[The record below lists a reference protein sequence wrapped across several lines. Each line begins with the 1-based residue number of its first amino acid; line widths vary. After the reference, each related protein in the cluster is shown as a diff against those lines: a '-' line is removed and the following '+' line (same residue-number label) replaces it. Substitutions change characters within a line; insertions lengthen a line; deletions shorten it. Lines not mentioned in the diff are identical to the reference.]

1 MYITLSVNT
10 LNLPHAG
17 KVEYVHGDFYNL
29 YKITQQYEYSASR
42 FLNGQRKNTHFIGS
56 SLIILDFDENLSL
69 EAGIEHFKD
78 VISLCVTTKSH
89 NISKNGKISD
99 RFRVILP
106 LESSIINMEYY
117 GSLMRS
123 ITRHYNS
130 DIACSDPARFYSPNK
145 EQIVFYSNANKYFDL
160 SPFHNNTEPE
170 RFTFQCIEN
179 DKLFAH
185 PSTRIDLVH
194 LLEEEVIFYMHGMK
208 QSKPLKEI
216 IKSSTIS
223 DKAIPCHCFLN
234 PSHADVHPSCFI
246 FINHNSIFAKCSA
259 CHAEGILFTPN
270 RGTIDAI

>member
-69 EAGIEHFKD
+69 EAGIERFKD

-89 NISKNGKISD
+89 KISKNGKVAD

-117 GSLMRS
+117 RALMRS

-145 EQIVFYSNANKYFDL
+145 GQEVFYSNAKKYFDL
-160 SPFHNNTEPE
+160 SPFHNKADQTS
-170 RFTFQCIEN
+170 FTSECIED
-179 DKLFAH
+179 DKLFEL
-185 PSTRIDLVH
+185 PSNRIDLVH
-194 LLEEEVIFYMHGMK
+194 LLEQEIIFYIDGIQQQK
-208 QSKPLKEI
+208 TLKEI
-216 IKSSTIS
+216 IRNTSIS
-223 DKAIPCHCFLN
+223 DRAIPCHCFLN
-234 PSHADVHPSCFI
+234 HLHVDKHHSCYI
-246 FINHNSIFAKCSA
+246 FHNERSVYAKCSA
-259 CHAEGILFTPN
+259 CHAEGIFFKQPK
-270 RGTIDAI
+270 G